1 MFKPILFRDSIEII
15 PMLLRP
21 ASKGVVQLRSAN
33 PFEPPLLV
41 PNYLTEDIDVKTMV
55 EGTDVGH
62 CELTVHGSS
71 ARVKTRDEFFSETL
85 HF

>member
-1 MFKPILFRDSIEII
+1 MFKPILFRDSVTII

-55 EGTDVGH
+55 EGTDLETRRLRSLRTD
-62 CELTVHGSS
+62 CSRQWCHGKD
-71 ARVKTRDEFFSETL
+71 A
-85 HF
+85 

>member
-1 MFKPILFRDSIEII
+1 MFKPILFRDTVTII

-55 EGTDVGH
+55 EGTDLETRRLRSGQV
-62 CELTVHGSS
+62 TVN
-71 ARVKTRDEFFSETL
+71 
-85 HF
+85 